1 MIRRFPIHFSP
12 SMDERVV
19 SVYLPKSYDGSE
31 SAYPVMYMFDGQNA
45 FEENEAS
52 YGKTWNLHEFLDN
65 WEKEIIVVALQSS
78 PESDRRTAEYC
89 PYHMAPRVWEGLRG
103 RGRPT
108 MDFIAGVLKPMIDS
122 RFRTMSNRA
131 CTGIMGASMGGL
143 MSLFAVTA
151 YNDVFSK
158 AACVS
163 PALSMCYPQ
172 LLRQMGTDRLDLDT
186 RVYLS
191 VGENEARDKKALAHM
206 VKRNLTVSNLLMR
219 RGLRVYPYLQ
229 ENGRHCEEDW
239 SRQAAEFLRFLWLE

>member
-1 MIRRFPIHFSP
+1 M
-12 SMDERVV
+12 V

-31 SAYPVMYMFDGQNA
+31 CAYPVMYMFDGQNA
-45 FEENEAS
+45 FEERAAA
-52 YGKTWNLHEFLDN
+52 YGKSWNLHEFLDG
-65 WEKEIIVVALQSS
+65 WEKEIIVVGLQSS

-89 PYHMAPRVWEGLRG
+89 PYHLPPRLREGLRA

-108 MDFIAGVLKPMIDS
+108 MDFIAGTLKPMIDA
-122 RFRTMSNRA
+122 RFRTIPNRL

-172 LLRQMGTDRLDLDT
+172 LLRQMRTDRLDADT

-191 VGENEARDKKALAHM
+191 MGENEARDRKTLAHM
-206 VKRNLTVSNLLMR
+206 MARNLTVSNLLME

-229 ENGRHCEEDW
+229 EGGRHCEEDW
-239 SRQAAEFLRFLWLE
+239 SRQTAEFLHFLWLE

>member
-1 MIRRFPIHFSP
+1 M
-12 SMDERVV
+12 
-19 SVYLPKSYDGSE
+19 PKSYDGSD

-45 FEENEAS
+45 FEEDASS
-52 YGKTWNLHEFLDN
+52 YGKSWNLHEFLDG
-65 WEKEIIVVALQSS
+65 WEKEIIVVGLQSS
-78 PESDRRTAEYC
+78 MEPDRRTAEYC
-89 PYHMAPRVWEGLRG
+89 PYHLAPRVWEGLRG

-122 RFRTMSNRA
+122 RFRTMPGRA
-131 CTGIMGASMGGL
+131 CTGVMGASMGGL

-163 PALSMCYPQ
+163 PALTMCYPQ
-172 LLRQMGTDRLDLDT
+172 LLRQMRTDRLDLDT

-191 VGENEARDKKALAHM
+191 LGENEARDKKALANM
-206 VKRNLTVSNLLMR
+206 TLRTLEIANLLMA
-219 RGLRVYPYLQ
+219 RGLRVYPHLQ
-229 ENGRHCEEDW
+229 EDGRHCEADW